1 MLRLALL
8 RAAAGFDQQSPLVK
22 QLPIA
27 VLFVVAVVL
36 SEIIPSLVVSDAGA
50 RGWGVVIIAVA
61 TIAAAVLG
69 RRPDLARFATIIPA
83 VDFIALGVLRFST
96 GETRSIFASLV
107 VLPVIWFAAKDGRR
121 YIGWAVLGV
130 LVTLL
135 VPFFLGTSIVE
146 NVNELTRGVFSSL
159 VFAVVAFIV
168 NELSREAR
176 SQISL
181 AEEREHL
188 AAERDRASK
197 AELERAS
204 EVQQALLPKTRLLL
218 DGYEFAGVCIP
229 SRDVGGDFY
238 DWYPIEDG
246 AGITLCDVMG
256 KGVGAGIIAAT
267 ARAVVRSARY
277 QADPTLALDRTTDC
291 LTTDLSDIGSFA
303 TMFHARLRRSD
314 GRLSFA
320 DAGHGLTI
328 LVSKSGEWERLRSD
342 GIPLGISIDD
352 SWVAHERFMKPGDTL
367 VTFSD
372 GVLDL
377 YDGSLKAVD
386 EVAVLV
392 AQAESANDV
401 IVAVA
406 DIAREQQND
415 DDVTVLAVK
424 RWL

>member
-1 MLRLALL
+1 MLRLAVL
-8 RAAAGFDQQSPLVK
+8 RAASGFDQQTPFVK
-22 QLPIA
+22 QLPITLLFLLA
-27 VLFVVAVVL
+27 VAISEVV
-36 SEIIPSLVVSDAGA
+36 PTLVVTDPAA
-50 RGWGVVIIAVA
+50 RAWSVALILVA
-61 TIAAAVLG
+61 TVFAAVLG
-69 RRPDLARFATIIPA
+69 RNPNLVRFATIIPA
-83 VDFIALGVLRFST
+83 IDFVALGILRYST

-107 VLPVIWFAAKDGRR
+107 VLPVLWFAAKEGRR
-121 YIGWAVLGV
+121 YIAWAVLGV
-130 LVTLL
+130 IVTLL
-135 VPFFLGTSIVE
+135 VPFLLGTSITE
-146 NVNELTRGVFSSL
+146 NVNELTRGLFSSV
-159 VFAVVAFIV
+159 VFAIVAFIV
-168 NELSREAR
+168 NELSRQAR
-176 SQISL
+176 NQIGI
-181 AEEREHL
+181 AEERQKI
-188 AAERDRASK
+188 ADERDRASK

-277 QADPTLALDRTTDC
+277 QADPTVALDRTTDC
-291 LTTDLSDIGSFA
+291 LTTDLGDIGSFA

-314 GRLSFA
+314 GRLLFA
-320 DAGHGLTI
+320 DAGHGLTL
-328 LVSKSGEWERLRSD
+328 LVSKAGEWERLSSN
-342 GIPLGISIDD
+342 GVPLGISIDD
-352 SWVAHERFMKPGDTL
+352 EWTADERFMQPGDTL

-377 YDGSLKAVD
+377 YDGSLEAVAK
-386 EVAVLV
+386 VAKLV
-392 AQAESANDV
+392 VDGESAADV
-401 IVAVA
+401 AR
-406 DIAREQQND
+406 DIADLAKKQHND